1 MPDFASPAALAVGL
15 AATGYLADEGLAMA
29 GFLAL
34 RLHRPIFLEGDAGV
48 GKTAFAAA
56 LAETAGVELIRLQC
70 YEGLDASHALY
81 DWDFARQILHLRAVE
96 TAAHGTLSAA
106 ALEADLY
113 DRRFLLARPLLQAV
127 ERAPCVL
134 LVDEVDRADDE
145 FEAYLLEV
153 LADAAVTVPEL
164 GRITATVPPIV
175 VVTSNRTR
183 EVHDALKRRCL
194 YHWVGHPTPE
204 REAAILRRRLPQRGQ
219 HGPRQQEA
227 LVVEALLGLVGVDLT
242 GRLEGAEVQDLAR
255 EVPVV
260 ESLAGV
266 DALVA
271 LQAHEREVEAL
282 GEGLGEGGLAGAG
295 LALEQQRTLHARG
308 QEHDRRELVVGEVS
322 GRAQPGGHVS
332 GGVHG

>member
-1 MPDFASPAALAVGL
+1 MPDFASPAALAAGL
-15 AATGYLADEGLAMA
+15 ADAGYLADEGLAMA

-81 DWDFARQILHLRAVE
+81 DWDFARQVLHLRAVE

-106 ALEADLY
+106 DLEADLY

-164 GRITATVPPIV
+164 GRITAAVPPVV

-204 REAAILRRRLPQRGQ
+204 RETEILRRRVPGLDERLAAQVAAATAHLRTLDLVKPPGVA
-219 HGPRQQEA
+219 EA
-227 LVVEALLGLVGVDLT
+227 IDWAAALRALSADTLTAELADATLGVVLKV
-242 GRLEGAEVQDLAR
+242 R
-255 EVPVV
+255 EDI
-260 ESLAGV
+260 A
-266 DALVA
+266 VA
-271 LQAHEREVEAL
+271 
-282 GEGLGEGGLAGAG
+282 AGAVG
-295 LALEQQRTLHARG
+295 AR
-308 QEHDRRELVVGEVS
+308 
-322 GRAQPGGHVS
+322 
-332 GGVHG
+332 

>member
-1 MPDFASPAALAVGL
+1 MPDFASPAALAAGL
-15 AATGYLADEGLAMA
+15 ADVGYLADEGLAMA

-81 DWDFARQILHLRAVE
+81 DWDFARQVLHLRAVE

-106 ALEADLY
+106 DLEADLY

-164 GRITATVPPIV
+164 GRITAAVPPIV

-204 REAAILRRRLPQRGQ
+204 REAAILRRRLP
-219 HGPRQQEA
+219 
-227 LVVEALLGLVGVDLT
+227 GLDE
-242 GRLEGAEVQDLAR
+242 RLAAQ
-255 EVPVV
+255 
-260 ESLAGV
+260 
-266 DALVA
+266 VA
-271 LQAHEREVEAL
+271 VATAHL
-282 GEGLGEGGLAGAG
+282 
-295 LALEQQRTLHARG
+295 RTLDLVKPPGVAEAIDWAAALRALSADTLTAELADATLGVILKVREDITMATGAVGAR
-308 QEHDRRELVVGEVS
+308 
-322 GRAQPGGHVS
+322 
-332 GGVHG
+332 